1 MSRSAFPQ
9 TGDDEELAALRELAR
24 SFCERELVPNQ
35 QRWAHEHRVDRGLW
49 PTAGEIGLLGMG
61 IPEQYGG
68 GGGTFAHEA
77 VLVEEQARAGDT
89 AWGLS
94 AHLVATQYLLTSGT
108 EEQKREWLPRLAS
121 GELVGAIAITEPGA
135 GSDLGGMTSRAVR
148 EGTEYLLSG
157 SKTFVTNGLHTG
169 LVLLLVLAGP
179 DRLPSLLVLETDRTP
194 GFRRGSALDKVGMR
208 GQDTAE
214 LFLDGARVPVRN
226 LLGGREGLAMR
237 QLAPMMTRERLFI
250 AVAAVS
256 AMEAAV
262 AATVDYTRQRA
273 AFGRKLIR
281 FQNTRFTL
289 ADCATEAAAS
299 RALLDRSVQ
308 RYLVGE
314 LDTAGAAM
322 VKLWTT
328 ERLCRV
334 VDECVQLFGGYGYT
348 TEYPIARAWAD
359 ARVRRIF
366 GGTSEIMKHIIAGS
380 L

>member
-1 MSRSAFPQ
+1 MSRSTFPR
-9 TGDDEELAALRELAR
+9 TGDDEDLAALRELAR
-24 SFCERELVPNQ
+24 SFCERELAPHQ
-35 QRWAHEHRVDRGLW
+35 LRWADEHRVDRGLW
-49 PTAGEIGLLGMG
+49 TTAGEIGLLGMG
-61 IPEQYGG
+61 IPERYGG

-77 VLVEEQARAGDT
+77 VLVEEQARVGDT

-94 AHLVATQYLLTSGT
+94 AHLVAAQYLVTAGT
-108 EEQKREWLPRLAS
+108 EEQKRAWLPRLAS
-121 GELVGAIAITEPGA
+121 GELVAAIAITEPGA
-135 GSDLGGMTSRAVR
+135 GSDLGGIASRAVR
-148 EGTEYLLSG
+148 EGAQYRLAG
-157 SKTFVTNGLHTG
+157 SKTFVTNGLHAG

-179 DRLPSLLVLETDRTP
+179 DRQPSLLVLETDRTP
-194 GFRRGSALDKVGMR
+194 GFRRGPALDKVGMR

-214 LFLDGARVPVRN
+214 LFLDGAVVPAGN
-226 LLGGREGLAMR
+226 LLGGREGLAMA
-237 QLAPMMTRERLFI
+237 QLAPMMNRERLFI
-250 AVAAVS
+250 AVAAVA
-256 AMEAAV
+256 AMEAAL
-262 AATVDYTRQRA
+262 AQTVDYTRHRT

-289 ADCATEAAAS
+289 AECAAEAAAS

-308 RYLVGE
+308 RYLAGE
-314 LDTAGAAM
+314 LDTAGAAT

-334 VDECVQLFGGYGYT
+334 VDACMQLFGGYGYT

-366 GGTSEIMKHIIAGS
+366 GGTSEIMKHIIAGG